1 MDEIKLKPCPFCG
14 GMSAM
19 FTRVGDADGARGE
32 TRMWHFGIGC
42 TECNIRLPRSDY
54 KLAVQM
60 GRCGEIKIMED
71 DRQEAADLWN
81 RRADNG

>member
-14 GMSAM
+14 GVSAI
-19 FTRVGDADGARGE
+19 FTRVGDADGARRD

-60 GRCGEIKIMED
+60 GRDGEIHILED

-81 RRADNG
+81 RRAENG

>member
-1 MDEIKLKPCPFCG
+1 
-14 GMSAM
+14 M

-54 KLAVQM
+54 KLSVQM
-60 GRCGEIKIMED
+60 GRDGEIHILED
-71 DRQEAADLWN
+71 DRQEASDLWN
-81 RRADNG
+81 RRAEHG

>member
-14 GMSAM
+14 GLSAM

-60 GRCGEIKIMED
+60 GRDGEIHILED

-81 RRADNG
+81 RRAENG